1 MVSSCPSLPGR
12 SAKSRRP
19 EWRETFCFKEW
30 SEKMILR
37 RNCCSVNI
45 NFLSECRLTVYLGFF
60 INFKMSEFQFISSC
74 ELSGKGAMQ

>member
-12 SAKSRRP
+12 SAKSRVERNLLLQGVV
-19 EWRETFCFKEW
+19 RK
-30 SEKMILR
+30 KILR

-45 NFLSECRLTVYLGFF
+45 NFLSEYRLTVYLGFF